1 MPRACTTFVRSS
13 RDPRSV
19 GTVRPAGCVR
29 VRFRALSKAHTVC
42 HVRGY
47 VRLNPCARSRVER
60 FTVHWF
66 DPWLARMM
74 VMAGRMH

>member
-1 MPRACTTFVRSS
+1 MPRACNTFVPNS
-13 RDPRSV
+13 RDARTGSA
-19 GTVRPAGCVR
+19 RPVGCVR
-29 VRFRALSKAHTVC
+29 ARFRTLSKAHTVC

-47 VRLNPCARSRVER
+47 ARLSPCARSRVER

-74 VMAGRMH
+74 VIAGRMH